1 LTDPEQRPAS
11 PPLPEGLKAVR
22 MLGDSPTSEVYLVE
36 DAEGHSFALKVL
48 RSSVARD
55 ERVRERWQ
63 REAELLGEL
72 DHPNLVRCHDSF
84 EVAGRPALL
93 LDYIEGPTLRE
104 VLREGPLGW
113 EQAARFGVQVSR
125 ALAKLHR
132 HGAVHRDVKPHNVL
146 IHPRRGAVLAD
157 LGLVRRDEDPTLTRQ
172 GTALGSPAYMSPEQA
187 RDPSDVDAQADVYSL
202 GATLHHALSGRPPF
216 LGAGVGEVI
225 HRVMHDDPEPLPEH
239 VPEPLRRVLATA
251 LAKDRERR
259 YARAEDFG
267 SDLGRVLLGYSPALM
282 TRRGR
287 RVRVRLAAGAAV
299 VLVAAAGL
307 GIFWPRAPE
316 PQPDSVA
323 AANPDAAQAL
333 AEDPQPRES
342 AQPAAPAAP
351 DPELGERA
359 FENWCET
366 YALRMNGAL
375 EAGRWRDA
383 RAEIEAVRLARV
395 PEGAPVGWRS
405 ARQVWLRNASEALH
419 AAVER
424 GAGRAFEILD
434 QETLLA
440 RDAIALGTFE
450 ADDWAATVEE
460 HWRAAGLRLDDLP
473 LWPGGSDPAGRLQLA
488 RLTLERQAEQE
499 RLRGALAA
507 LPGQRSAAAA
517 LLRAGDFLAARRLW
531 EDAEPALFEHAREAR
546 FELART
552 DELLALQRRLEAR
565 LRERR
570 GQAVVLELRDG
581 GVLEGTVV
589 AITDGSG
596 HALDYR
602 GQTRVPVD
610 LLLLDADFALNW
622 LGGQSNPW
630 LTAQLLWCQDKVSR
644 AAERIETLA
653 AASLPEEWAPAFWA
667 VEWRTEALS
676 ATGEAG
682 DAVAAP
688 PGAFDSAGAPGVP
701 VAQNSLVESLRRRFP
716 AAALTLQGAA
726 VELTLSDVDL
736 TAAWS
741 LDLRGEL
748 RTWRL
753 AAWEIRWRLPIAV
766 EPPRRVRWL
775 EGVEL
780 LAPPGALPEIVLDER
795 SHAGFG
801 ILAGQGVQTLRW
813 EDGFAALDGVRVG
826 ACQAPR
832 RSILTASSDAEFSL
846 SSVRLRFLP
855 R

>member
-1 LTDPEQRPAS
+1 LTDPAQRPAS
-11 PPLPEGLKAVR
+11 LPLPDGLNAVR

-36 DAEGHSFALKVL
+36 DAAGRSFALKVL
-48 RSSVARD
+48 RPSVARD

-63 REAELLGEL
+63 READLLGEL

-225 HRVMHDDPEPLPEH
+225 HRLMHDDPEPLPEH

-259 YARAEDFG
+259 YARAEDLG

-316 PQPDSVA
+316 PQLNFVA
-323 AANPDAAQAL
+323 ASGPDAAQDL
-333 AEDPQPRES
+333 AEQPQPRE
-342 AQPAAPAAP
+342 AVQPAAPTAP
-351 DPELGERA
+351 DPELGARA
-359 FENWCET
+359 FEYWCEP
-366 YALRMNGAL
+366 YALRMSGAL
-375 EAGRWRDA
+375 EASRWRDA

-405 ARQVWLRNASEALH
+405 ARQDWLRNASEALH

-434 QETLLA
+434 QESLLA

-488 RLTLERQAEQE
+488 RLTLKRQAEQE
-499 RLRGALAA
+499 QLREALAA
-507 LPGQRSAAAA
+507 LPDQRSAAAA

-570 GQAVVLELRDG
+570 GQAVMLELRDG

-589 AITDGSG
+589 VVTDGSG

-622 LGGQSNPW
+622 LGGQPNPW
-630 LTAQLLWCQDKVSR
+630 LAAQLLWCQDKISR
-644 AAERIETLA
+644 AAERIETLD

-667 VEWRTEALS
+667 VEWRTAALS

-682 DAVAAP
+682 DVIAAP
-688 PGAFDSAGAPGVP
+688 PGLLEPVGVP
-701 VAQNSLVESLRRRFP
+701 GMPLAQNSLVESLRGRFP
-716 AAALTLQGAA
+716 AAALTLQAEA

-741 LDLRGEL
+741 LDLRNEL
-748 RTWRL
+748 RSWRL
-753 AAWEIRWRLPIAV
+753 AAWEIGWRLPIAV

-780 LAPPGALPEIVLDER
+780 LAPPGALPEIVLDQR

-813 EDGFAALDGVRVG
+813 EDGFVALDGVRVG

-846 SSVRLRFLP
+846 ASVRLRFLP